1 MGIFR
6 KPDAAGEV
14 AESGRMRPE
23 DLVVPKP
30 DKPEE
35 GTPGMDEGTD
45 QAGGQPAED
54 APSKAKQPEEPKN
67 EGPAKVIAFA
77 NQKGGVPRRPP
88 RSTSQSPL
96 RSRAIGFWP
105 STWTRRAT

>member
-67 EGPAKVIAFA
+67 EGPAKVPG
-77 NQKGGVPRRPP
+77 QGGAEHVRRARPP
-88 RSTSQSPL
+88 DADP
-96 RSRAIGFWP
+96 
-105 STWTRRAT
+105 